1 MHIGY
6 ASIQQTTYVSRIVQG
21 IFSIRKK
28 KEIALSRGSF
38 IELFFFS
45 KKNGK
50 IRSFSVINFF
60 SQIVF
65 HTPFRFKKECRDYLF
80 ILDRNGN
87 MNIIRFD
94 RPNICIL
101 IDSIELKKT
110 SHLKDFY
117 CFNLAFDNQNLNF
130 MICGIQN
137 SKFISSIKKNQNLIP
152 IFSNKSFEIK
162 HRYVICF
169 YIVCIRPENTNTSN
183 FACIETFYD
192 RPYEKILV
200 FYYVCF
206 LSKIVKRKVICQIN
220 YTSYMLIY
228 VPDKCM
234 KKEAILVFSEGFF
247 TIINLLTLEISI
259 KNMPLKKKK
268 SNHDIYRIVSF
279 DFFISKERKLYLLAT
294 QDGDLLKFIFSY
306 KFKNNYF
313 TLHSNIEYLDT
324 IEGKISCIQILS
336 SGFIFLSM
344 ETGNHLYFQFLG
356 FNKSKYQINNF
367 YFYSRYNYR
376 NILLIEEFLQNL
388 PVLSAEFNDFI
399 SLGKHQI
406 LLLCGTK
413 SKSSIRML
421 NYTCLIKN
429 VLSKK
434 LTNNP
439 LGINIIEI
447 KKNIIHVLIS
457 FNLYTRIFFL
467 GKKLGEINNSF
478 FITDSPTI
486 IGKYIEL
493 RRGVVQSTKQ
503 ILRFINFFEK
513 KSRISEWKLF
523 GKNFITD
530 FSIFEK
536 NIVHILIFISSQKGI
551 LLEILKNGTFIELEV
566 INLYSSNFIS
576 LFGVSIKTD
585 QKSKWDFV
593 VIFGKEEKNIR
604 SFSIKKACFIKL
616 VAIQLLPWYPV
627 SAKFLFQNK
636 KYFLL
641 ISLDDGQLI
650 YTNFDKN
657 TGQIKIIKIIKISN
671 FPIYISKG
679 NFIPGV
685 LFFDLKIWIIEKNN
699 SKNYPIKLI
708 NEGPVDLVE
717 CSRNIILATRKNKI
731 KIWINKNNFS
741 KISNLSILDIISTP
755 IDLSILDL
763 NDQKKLICFISSEI
777 NSKNDNHQM
786 NLQKKNIIFLDSLFF
801 YKNKEN
807 ESTNILFVSS
817 FFHSSFKKKNF
828 DFILYRGANS
838 IKHWNSVYSNNIYNS
853 VNIIMISSIYLTH
866 INKNYNPLNRATENI
881 GKVSSLLCFYI
892 KKKLKYINSQGG
904 RNYLEN
910 KICFIF
916 EKFIFYDIS
925 SSINCFISKKLL
937 GKRFV
942 ICHGNILSI
951 VELKLNNI
959 QKIYQFKISSLYA
972 LEIDILKNI
981 ILTVDSIEGFKVFF
995 IKNKK
1000 KTVIL
1005 IGENFDI
1012 NNLLCGKILDP
1023 LTVIISDKLG
1033 NVYFFRQKDNSNY
1046 KKEINLLEK
1055 KRIHFILICQL
1066 TLLSPVKKIL
1076 NCNSFIFKK
1085 NSTIFLICI
1094 DGNII
1099 SLKPILTQQ
1108 NILLLTKLFSKLNF
1122 FFNQFKK
1129 KKINLNNKISFK
1141 TVFKSFNIDLLF
1153 LFLK

>member
-6 ASIQQTTYVSRIVQG
+6 ASTQQTTCISRIVQG
-21 IFSIRKK
+21 IFSTRKK

-38 IELFFFS
+38 VEIFFFE

-50 IRSFSVINFF
+50 ISSFSVINFF

-65 HTPFRFKKECRDYLF
+65 HTSFRFEKEYRDYLF

-87 MNIIRFD
+87 MNITRFD
-94 RPNICIL
+94 QPNICIL
-101 IDSIELKKT
+101 IDSIELRKT

-117 CFNLAFDNQNLNF
+117 NSNLAFDRKNLNF
-130 MICGIQN
+130 MICGIQT
-137 SKFISSIKKNQNLIP
+137 SKFISSIKKNQDLIP

-169 YIVCIRPENTNTSN
+169 YIICIRPETTNASN

-192 RPYEKILV
+192 RPYEKVLV
-200 FYYVCF
+200 FYYVSF
-206 LSKIVKRKVICQIN
+206 ISKIVKRKVICQIN

-228 VPDKCM
+228 VPDKCIE
-234 KKEAILVFSEGFF
+234 KEAIVIFSEGFF
-247 TIINLLTLEISI
+247 TIVNLLTLEISI
-259 KNMPLKKKK
+259 KNMPLKKRKG
-268 SNHDIYRIVSF
+268 NDDINRIVSF
-279 DFFISKERKLYLLAT
+279 DFFIGKERTLYLLAT
-294 QDGDLLKFIFSY
+294 QDGDLLKFIFTY
-306 KFKNNYF
+306 KFKKNYF
-313 TLHSNIEYLDT
+313 TLRSNIEYLDT

-336 SGFIFLSM
+336 GGFIFLSM
-344 ETGNHLYFQFLG
+344 ETGNHLFFQFIG
-356 FNKSKYQINNF
+356 FNKNKYQINNF
-367 YFYSRYNYR
+367 YFYSRYNHR

-406 LLLCGTK
+406 LLLCGTN

-447 KKNIIHVLIS
+447 EKNIVHVLIS
-457 FNLYTRIFFL
+457 FNLYTAIFFL

-486 IGKYIEL
+486 IGKYIES

-513 KSRISEWKLF
+513 KNRISEWKLF
-523 GKNFITD
+523 GENFITD

-576 LFGVSIKTD
+576 LFGVSIKTN
-585 QKSKWDFV
+585 QQSKWDFL
-593 VIFGKEEKNIR
+593 VILGKEEKSVR

-627 SAKFLFQNK
+627 SAKFIFQNK
-636 KYFLL
+636 EFFLL
-641 ISLDDGQLI
+641 ISLDDGKLI
-650 YTNFDKN
+650 YTKFDKN
-657 TGQIKIIKIIKISN
+657 TGQIKIIKIIKISI

-685 LFFDLKIWIIEKNN
+685 LLFDLKIWIIEKDN

-708 NEGPVDLVE
+708 IEGPVDLVE
-717 CSRNIILATRKNKI
+717 CSKNIILTTRKNRI

-741 KISNLSILDIISTP
+741 KISNLLILDIISTP
-755 IDLSILDL
+755 IDLSILDV
-763 NDQKKLICFISSEI
+763 NKQKRLICFISSEI
-777 NSKNDNHQM
+777 NSKNDYHQM
-786 NLQKKNIIFLDSLFF
+786 NLLKKNTNFLDSLFF
-801 YKNKEN
+801 YKTKEN
-807 ESTNILFVSS
+807 ECTNILFISP

-838 IKHWNSVYSNNIYNS
+838 IKHWNSIYSNNIYKA
-853 VNIIMISSIYLTH
+853 VNIVMISSVYLTY

-881 GKVSSLLCFYI
+881 GKISSLLCFYI
-892 KKKLKYINSQGG
+892 KKKLKYNYSHGG
-904 RNYLEN
+904 RFHIEN

-916 EKFIFYDIS
+916 EKFMFYDIS

-942 ICHGNILSI
+942 ICHGNILLI
-951 VELKLNNI
+951 IELKFNNI
-959 QKIYQFKISSLYA
+959 QKICQFKISSLYV

-981 ILTVDSIEGFKVFF
+981 ILTVDSIEGFKVFS

-1000 KTVIL
+1000 KSVDL
-1005 IGENFDI
+1005 IGEYFDI
-1012 NNLLCGKILDP
+1012 NNLSCGKILDP
-1023 LTVIISDKLG
+1023 LTVIISDKIG

-1046 KKEINLLEK
+1046 KKEINLLGK
-1055 KRIHFILICQL
+1055 KKIHFILICQL
-1066 TLLSPVKKIL
+1066 ILLSPVKRIL
-1076 NCNSFIFKK
+1076 NSNSIIFKK
-1085 NSTIFLICI
+1085 TSMIYLICI

-1129 KKINLNNKISFK
+1129 KKNNSNKKILFK
-1141 TVFKSFNIDLLF
+1141 AVFKSFNINLLF